1 MQSELIPI
9 RLPQRAIPRSR
20 GKIRSVA
27 AVPEPRALQALE
39 RALRARLDGEVRFD
53 DGSRALYSTDASNY
67 RQVPLGV
74 VLPAHEADLQEA
86 VALCRRWEAPIVMRG
101 GGTSLAGQ
109 GCNVAVLID
118 TTKYMHHLLE
128 LDPARK
134 RAWVQPGLILDDLR
148 HAAEQHHLTFAPD
161 PATHNHCTLGGMI
174 GNNSCGVHSV
184 MGGRTADN
192 IAEMDVLTYRGLRLR
207 VGPTSEAELADIIA
221 AGGPR
226 GELYAQLKAL
236 RDRYASLIRERF
248 PNIPR
253 RVSGYN
259 LDELLPEKGFH
270 VARALVGTESTCV
283 VVLSALA
290 ELVHSPPGRALL
302 LLGYPDVYSAA
313 DHVPEI
319 MSFGPVALEGLDEGL
334 VEDMKRMAIHPGY
347 TDLLPQGGGWLL
359 CELGGETKAEAEAK
373 ARGIMDTLRQ
383 KGNPPSMKLYAD
395 PAESEHVWKIRESGL
410 GATAHVPGKRL
421 TWPGWEDSAVPP
433 DKLGG
438 YLRDF
443 RALLTKHKL
452 EADLYGH
459 FGQGCLHC
467 RISFDME
474 TADGIRTYRS
484 FVEQA
489 ADLVGRYGGSL
500 SGEHGDGQSRAELLP
515 KMYGT
520 ELVEAFREFK
530 RIWDPDWKM
539 NPGKVVDPSPLDS
552 HLRLGKNYEPWE
564 PKTHFHFPGDEQSF
578 ARTALRCVGVGQ
590 CRRTDGGTMCPSYM
604 VTREEAHSTRG
615 RARLLFEL
623 LQKEELKDGWRDPY
637 VRGALDLCLACK
649 GCKGDCPINVDMAA
663 YKAEFLSHYYA
674 GRLRPVSAYSMGLI
688 YWWSRLASH
697 VPRLANLMTQTPGI
711 SRIAKQVGGIAKQ
724 RKMPP
729 FAELTFRDWFRQR
742 PSVNEGRA
750 PVLLWPDTFCN
761 YFHPQVAIAAVE
773 VLEAAGYRVL
783 IPKRPLCCGR
793 PLYDF
798 GMLDLAKKLL
808 GQTLETLRPEIE
820 DGVPVVGLE
829 PSCVS
834 VFRDEMTNLLPHDKD
849 AQRLRDASL
858 LLSEFLCKQV
868 PDFPYPQ
875 LNREALLHEHCHH
888 KTVLD
893 KKSEEQVL
901 IKMGVKLE
909 VPDTGCCGM
918 AGSFGFEKQHYKVSQ
933 KVGERVL
940 LPAVRRASKSALI
953 IADGF
958 SCRTQIEQ
966 GSGRRALHLAQVL
979 QLGLHTGA
987 AGLQEDYPER
997 QAVPPPPPPRS
1008 RLRTA
1013 IVGGLALLFLGGAAL
1028 RTARRL
1034 DLQ

>member
-1 MQSELIPI
+1 MQSELVPL
-9 RLPQRAIPRSR
+9 RLPQRAIPPSRSETS
-20 GKIRSVA
+20 SVPV
-27 AVPEPRALQALE
+27 VPKPRMLRALE
-39 RALRARLDGEVRFD
+39 HALRARLDGEVRFD
-53 DGSRALYSTDASNY
+53 NGSRALYSTDASNY

-86 VALCRRWEAPIVMRG
+86 VTLCRTYEAPIVMRG

-109 GCNVAVLID
+109 SCNVAVLID

-134 RAWVQPGLILDDLR
+134 RARVQPGLILDDLR
-148 HAAEQHHLTFAPD
+148 HAAERHHLTFAPD

-192 IAEMDVLTYRGLRLR
+192 VGEMDILTYRGLRLR
-207 VGPTSEAELADIIA
+207 VGPTSEAELAEIIA
-221 AGGPR
+221 EGGPR
-226 GELYAQLKAL
+226 GEIYAQLRAL
-236 RDRYASLIRERF
+236 RDRYAPLIRERY

-270 VARALVGTESTCV
+270 VARALVGTEGTCV
-283 VVLSALA
+283 VVLSAVA
-290 ELVHSPPGRALL
+290 ELVHSPPERALI

-319 MSFGPVALEGLDEGL
+319 MSFGPTALEGMDEGL
-334 VEDMKRMAIHPGY
+334 IEDMKRMAIHPGY
-347 TDLLPQGGGWLL
+347 ADLLPEGGGWLI
-359 CELGGETKAEAEAK
+359 CELGGETKAEAEDK
-373 ARGIMDTLRQ
+373 ARGLMETLRKQ
-383 KGNPPSMKLYAD
+383 GNPPSMKLYAD
-395 PAESEHVWKIRESGL
+395 PTESEHVWKIRESGL

-421 TWPGWEDSAVPP
+421 TWGGWEDSAVPP
-433 DKLGG
+433 DKLGD

-443 RALLTKHKL
+443 RALLTKHNL

-474 TADGIRTYRS
+474 TADGIRAYRT
-484 FVEQA
+484 FVETA
-489 ADLVGRYGGSL
+489 ADLVTHYGGSL

-539 NPGKVVDPSPLDS
+539 NPGKVVDPNPLDS

-564 PKTHFHFPGDEQSF
+564 PKTHFQFPEDEGSL
-578 ARTALRCVGVGQ
+578 ARAALRCVGVGK

-623 LQKEELKDGWRDPY
+623 LQKEELKDGWRDPH
-637 VRGALDLCLACK
+637 VREALDLCLACK

-688 YWWSRLASH
+688 YFWSRLASH
-697 VPRLANLMTQTPGI
+697 VPRLANWMTQTPGI
-711 SRIAKQVGGIAKQ
+711 SRLAKAVGGIAKQ

-729 FAELTFRDWFRQR
+729 FAEYTFRDWFRKR
-742 PSVNEGRA
+742 TPVNQGRA
-750 PVLLWPDTFCN
+750 PVLLWPDTFSN
-761 YFHPQVAIAAVE
+761 YFHPQVAVAAVE

-783 IPKRPLCCGR
+783 IPERPLCCGR

-798 GMLDLAKKLL
+798 GMLDLAKELL
-808 GQTLETLRPEIE
+808 RQTIEALRPEIE
-820 DGVPVVGLE
+820 DGIPMVGLE

-834 VFRDEMTNLLPHDKD
+834 VFRDELTNLLPHDKD

-858 LLSEFLCKQV
+858 LLSEFLCKKA

-875 LNREALLHEHCHH
+875 LKLEALLHEHCHH
-888 KTVLD
+888 KSVLD
-893 KKSEEQVL
+893 KKSEKQVL
-901 IKMGVKLE
+901 SQMGVKLE

-918 AGSFGFEKQHYKVSQ
+918 AGSFGFERAHYEVSQ

-940 LPAVRRASKSALI
+940 LPAVRRASKHTLI

-966 GSGRRALHLAQVL
+966 GTDRRALHLAQVL
-979 QLGLHTGA
+979 QLGLRADTTVLA
-987 AGLQEDYPER
+987 EDYPER
-997 QAVPPPPPPRS
+997 QEVPPPPAPRS
-1008 RLRTA
+1008 WLRTTL
-1013 IVGGLALLFLGGAAL
+1013 VGSLALLLLGGAAFKARGL
-1028 RTARRL
+1028 RL
-1034 DLQ
+1034 